1 MLVIDHVSKQFGSRK
16 ALDDIHLEI
25 EDGCFFGLLGSN
37 GAGKTTLMRIITT
50 LLLPSEGKILLDGQ
64 PVTRTNAA
72 LKRKITM
79 VTQEY
84 SLRSDMT
91 IEEILK
97 YQGLLYRIPKKER
110 QAESERLLRFCGLW
124 EHRKKKVRALSGGMK
139 RKLMLCRALLPKPK
153 IVLLDE
159 PTVGMDPF
167 YRRQSW
173 ELIRELNKSG
183 ITFLLTTHYMDEA
196 QALCDKIALIDGGKI
211 LQTDTYANLIAEVGS
226 FTVDYF
232 DGNQQRSR
240 QFLTKEDALDFAQ
253 TQTAQFTIRE
263 TNLEDIFIAKLGRN
277 PVNTN
282 GDSNSIMGKMG

>member
-1 MLVIDHVSKQFGSRK
+1 MLVVDQVSKRFGTK
-16 ALDDIHLEI
+16 MALQNINLEI

-50 LLLPSEGKILLDGQ
+50 LLLPSEGKVFLDGKQ
-64 PVTRTNAA
+64 VTRTNTE

-91 IEEILK
+91 ITEIMK
-97 YQGLLYRIPKKER
+97 YQGLLYRIPGKEQR
-110 QAESERLLRFCGLW
+110 EETERLLRFCGLW
-124 EHRKKKVRALSGGMK
+124 ENRKKRVRTLSGGMK

-173 ELIRELNKSG
+173 DLIRELNQQG
-183 ITFLLTTHYMDEA
+183 ITFLLTTHYMEEA
-196 QALCDKIALIDGGKI
+196 QVLCDKIAMIDQGKI
-211 LQTDTYANLIAEVGS
+211 LETNTYEKMVAETGQ
-226 FTVDYF
+226 FTVDF
-232 DGNQQRSR
+232 HDGIQQHSR
-240 QFLTKEDALDFAQ
+240 QFFTKEEAMQFAQ

-263 TNLEDIFIAKLGRN
+263 TNLEDIFIAKLGRK
-277 PVNTN
+277 PVKTN
-282 GDSNSIMGKMG
+282 GDINSYLGKMD